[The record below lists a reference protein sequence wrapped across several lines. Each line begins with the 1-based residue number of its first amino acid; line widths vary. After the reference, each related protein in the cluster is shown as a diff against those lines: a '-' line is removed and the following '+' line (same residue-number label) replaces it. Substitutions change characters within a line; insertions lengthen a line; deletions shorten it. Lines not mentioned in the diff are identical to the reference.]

1 MNTLEAMEPV
11 VEKASQPVR
20 PPRWIKPETRQS
32 YLVLCVVLW
41 SIISYLLLS
50 HFILMAVEIKG
61 TSMTPTLLDGQR
73 YILFRYPYL
82 LRTPRQGEIVVI
94 KDPQDQDLSVKRIVA
109 LPNDVVEIR
118 KDGVYVNNNRLAE
131 PYLTSIALRAS
142 GIDTVKPIRLG
153 REDYFVLGDNRS
165 RSADSRIYGPVS
177 RKAILGLIAKSE

>member
-11 VEKASQPVR
+11 LEKTTQ
-20 PPRWIKPETRQS
+20 PPRPRRIKPETRQS
-32 YLVLCVVLW
+32 YLILCIVLW

-50 HFILMAVEIKG
+50 HFVLMAVEIKG

-94 KDPQDQDLSVKRIVA
+94 KDPQDQDLSIKRIVA

-118 KDGVYVNNNRLAE
+118 KDGVYVNNARLSE
-131 PYLTSIALRAS
+131 PYLTSIASRAS
-142 GIDTVKPIRLG
+142 GVDTVKPIRLG

-165 RSADSRIYGPVS
+165 RSADSRIYGPVP
-177 RKAILGLIAKSE
+177 RKAILGLIAKSN